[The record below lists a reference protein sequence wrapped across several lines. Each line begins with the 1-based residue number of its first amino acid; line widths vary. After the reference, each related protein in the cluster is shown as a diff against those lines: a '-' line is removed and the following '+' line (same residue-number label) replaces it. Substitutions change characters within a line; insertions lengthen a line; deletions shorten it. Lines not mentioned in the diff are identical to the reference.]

1 MSAIGLSADEVKPV
15 LLQLL
20 KASEKNWDYIEADN
34 YQVLVQT
41 FWELQEA
48 KLAEDE
54 KKGNKDDFLLGK
66 RPRMEAIELY
76 EDQASCDVEVFSE
89 SLGFAQDPY
98 TPMNDIASGTRES
111 SQVQGGSSA
120 TPTVMVQTVT
130 DENDNDGLQ
139 RIYQHFMGDI
149 TKGVERISISLVD
162 EYGGEELPNFVYI
175 RKSIVYQS
183 ACLQISLARISD
195 ADCCSSCLDDCVAQQ
210 LPCACAC
217 ETGGSFAYTVE
228 GRLNDKF
235 LEDCL
240 SMKANPQQH
249 HLFFCQ
255 DCPLERAKN
264 EHFPAKCNGHLIR
277 KFIKEC
283 WVKCGCAEGC
293 GNRVVQ
299 RGINCNLQVFMT
311 HAGKGWGV
319 RALQDLPRG
328 TFVCEYAGE
337 ILTNTELYERNM
349 TAGGKG
355 RHTYPVTLDADW
367 GSEKTLKDE
376 EALCLDA
383 TYYGNVARFINHR
396 CYDANLT
403 DIPVQVETPDRHYYH
418 LALFTVRDVK
428 AQEELTWDYGID
440 FADDDHPVK
449 AFKCRCGSRFC
460 RDNKKLKRKL
470 VVVLD
475 D

>member
-1 MSAIGLSADEVKPV
+1 MSSSKERAKKALKAMTAIGLSADEVKPV
-15 LLQLL
+15 LLQLF

-54 KKGNKDDFLLGK
+54 KKGDKDDFLLGK
-66 RPRMEAIELY
+66 RPRMEAIELC

-89 SLGFAQDPY
+89 SLGYAQDPY

-130 DENDNDGLQ
+130 
-139 RIYQHFMGDI
+139 
-149 TKGVERISISLVD
+149 
-162 EYGGEELPNFVYI
+162 
-175 RKSIVYQS
+175 
-183 ACLQISLARISD
+183 
-195 ADCCSSCLDDCVAQQ
+195 
-210 LPCACAC
+210 
-217 ETGGSFAYTVE
+217 E

-293 GNRVVQ
+293 GNRAVQ

-319 RALQDLPRG
+319 RALQDLPKG

-349 TAGGKG
+349 TGGGKG